1 MKGLLDSNDMAERDP
16 YSVLG
21 VSKSSSDAEI
31 KRSFRKKARQFHP
44 DRNPDDAAA
53 EAKFKEVQA
62 AYDKIGSADSRREY
76 DQKQQMGNMFGGGG
90 NPFGGR
96 GGNPFGGR
104 GGNPFG
110 GGGMEDMLGQMFGGG
125 GMRGGARQRNP
136 ATQERRPK
144 GADINVGI
152 DITMDEAK
160 EGGKFPFTFKRFKKN
175 GNDMETKTT
184 TLKINVSAGASHGQI
199 KRLKGQ
205 GHDHPQGD
213 TGDVLVTIRID
224 AGEGTYWEDG
234 ILVQEVFT
242 PYSTL
247 LLGGKIK
254 VILPSGKSGNLSV
267 AANTQ
272 IGDRRRMAGA
282 GFDGGDLDLE
292 FVLQETEQLTKQQL
306 KALKALQESG
316 L

>member
-1 MKGLLDSNDMAERDP
+1 MAERDP

-21 VSKSSSDAEI
+21 VTKGSSDAEI

-62 AYDKIGSADSRREY
+62 AYDKIGSAELRREF
-76 DQKQQMGNMFGGGG
+76 DQKQQMANMFGGGG
-90 NPFGGR
+90 SPFGAR

-234 ILVQEVFT
+234 VLVQEVLT

-247 LLGGKIK
+247 TLGGKIK

-292 FVLQETEQLTKQQL
+292 FVLQETEKLTKQQL

>member
-1 MKGLLDSNDMAERDP
+1 MAERDP

-21 VSKSSSDAEI
+21 VTKGSSDAEI

-62 AYDKIGSADSRREY
+62 AYDKIGTADSRRDF

-90 NPFGGR
+90 NPFGSR
-96 GGNPFGGR
+96 GGAS
-104 GGNPFG
+104 FG
-110 GGGMEDMLGQMFGGG
+110 GGGMEDMFGQMFGGG
-125 GMRGGARQRNP
+125 GMRGGATRQRNQS
-136 ATQERRPK
+136 AQERRPK

-160 EGGKFPFTFKRFKKN
+160 KGGKFPFTFKRFKKN

-184 TLKINVSAGASHGQI
+184 TLKINISAGASHGQI

-213 TGDVLVTIRID
+213 TGDVLVSIRID

-234 ILVQEVFT
+234 VLVQEVST

-247 LLGGKIK
+247 TLGGKIK
-254 VILPSGKSGNLSV
+254 VKLPSGKSGNLSV

-272 IGDRRRMAGA
+272 IGDRRRMVGA

-292 FVLQETEQLTKQQL
+292 FVLQETDQLTKQQL
-306 KALKALQESG
+306 KALKVLQESG

>member
-1 MKGLLDSNDMAERDP
+1 MAERDP
-16 YSVLG
+16 YSILG
-21 VSKSSSDAEI
+21 VGKGASDAEI

-53 EAKFKEVQA
+53 ETKFKEVQA
-62 AYDKIGSADSRREY
+62 AYDKIGTADSRREF
-76 DQKQQMGNMFGGGG
+76 DQKQQMENM
-90 NPFGGR
+90 FGGR
-96 GGNPFGGR
+96 GGNPFGSR
-104 GGNPFG
+104 GGASFG
-110 GGGMEDMLGQMFGGG
+110 GGGMENMFGQMFGGG
-125 GMRGGARQRNP
+125 GMRGGATRQRNQS
-136 ATQERRPK
+136 AQERLPK

-160 EGGKFPFTFKRFKKN
+160 KGGKFPFTFKRFKKN
-175 GNDMETKTT
+175 GNEMETKTT
-184 TLKINVSAGASHGQI
+184 TLKITVAAGASHGQI
-199 KRLKGQ
+199 TRLKGQ

-213 TGDVLVTIRID
+213 TGDVLVSVRID

-234 ILVQEVFT
+234 VLVQEVST

-247 LLGGKIK
+247 VLGGKIK
-254 VILPSGKSGNLSV
+254 VKLPSGKSGNLSV

-292 FVLQETEQLTKQQL
+292 FVLQENEQLSKQQL
-306 KALKALQESG
+306 KALKSLQESG

>member
-1 MKGLLDSNDMAERDP
+1 MVERDP

-21 VSKSSSDAEI
+21 VAKGSSDAEI

-62 AYDKIGSADSRREY
+62 AYDKIGTADSRRDF

-90 NPFGGR
+90 NPFGSR
-96 GGNPFGGR
+96 GGNPFGSR
-104 GGNPFG
+104 GGASFT
-110 GGGMEDMLGQMFGGG
+110 GGGMEDMFGQMFGGG
-125 GMRGGARQRNP
+125 GMRGGATRQRNQS
-136 ATQERRPK
+136 AQERRPK

-160 EGGKFPFTFKRFKKN
+160 KGGKFPFTFKRFKKN

-184 TLKINVSAGASHGQI
+184 TLKINISAGASHGQI

-213 TGDVLVTIRID
+213 TGDVLVSIRID

-234 ILVQEVFT
+234 VLVQEVST

-247 LLGGKIK
+247 TLGGKIK
-254 VILPSGKSGNLSV
+254 VKLPSGKSGNLSV

-292 FVLQETEQLTKQQL
+292 FVLQETDQLTKQQL
-306 KALKALQESG
+306 KALKLLQESG

>member
-1 MKGLLDSNDMAERDP
+1 MAERDP

-21 VSKSSSDAEI
+21 VSKGASDAEI

-53 EAKFKEVQA
+53 ETKFKEVQA
-62 AYDKIGSADSRREY
+62 AYDTIGTADSRRDF
-76 DQKQQMGNMFGGGG
+76 DQKQQMSNMFGAGGRS
-90 NPFGGR
+90 FGGR
-96 GGNPFGGR
+96 GGNPFGGSQF
-104 GGNPFG
+104 NFG
-110 GGGMEDMLGQMFGGG
+110 GGGRGMDDAFGQMFGGG
-125 GMRGGARQRNP
+125 GMPGGGARQRNP
-136 ATQERRPK
+136 ASHQQLPK

-160 EGGKFPFTFKRFKKN
+160 AGGRFSFTFKRFRKN
-175 GNDMETKTT
+175 GNEMETKTT
-184 TLKINVSAGASHGQI
+184 TLKITVAADAKHGQI
-199 KRLKGQ
+199 KRLKEQ

-224 AGEGTYWEDG
+224 AGEDTYWEDG
-234 ILVQEVFT
+234 VLVQEVST

-247 LLGGKIK
+247 VLGGKIK
-254 VILPSGKSGNLSV
+254 VKLPSGKSGNLSV

-272 IGDRRRMAGA
+272 IGDRRRMVGA

-292 FVLQETEQLTKQQL
+292 FVLQENEQLTAVQL
-306 KALKALQESG
+306 KALKALQKSG

>member
-1 MKGLLDSNDMAERDP
+1 MAERDP

-21 VSKSSSDAEI
+21 VGKGASDAEI

-44 DRNPDDAAA
+44 DRNPNDAAA

-62 AYDKIGSADSRREY
+62 AYDKVGTADSRREF
-76 DQKQQMGNMFGGGG
+76 DQKQQMENM
-90 NPFGGR
+90 FGGR

-104 GGNPFG
+104 GGNQFSGRGGNPFG
-110 GGGMEDMLGQMFGGG
+110 GGGMEDMFGQMFGGG
-125 GMRGGARQRNP
+125 ATRQRNQS
-136 ATQERRPK
+136 AQERRPK

-160 EGGKFPFTFKRFKKN
+160 KGGKFPFTFKRFRKN
-175 GNDMETKTT
+175 GNEMETKTT
-184 TLKINVSAGASHGQI
+184 TLKITIAAGASHGQI

-213 TGDVLVTIRID
+213 TGDVLVSIRID

-234 ILVQEVFT
+234 VLVQEVST

-247 LLGGKIK
+247 VLGGKIK
-254 VILPSGKSGNLSV
+254 IKLPSGKSGNLSV

-292 FVLQETEQLTKQQL
+292 FVLQETDQLTKQQL
-306 KALKALQESG
+306 KALKTLQESG

>member
-1 MKGLLDSNDMAERDP
+1 MAERDP
-16 YSVLG
+16 YSILG
-21 VSKSSSDAEI
+21 VGKGASDAEI

-53 EAKFKEVQA
+53 ETKFKEVQA
-62 AYDKIGSADSRREY
+62 AYDKIGTADSRREF
-76 DQKQQMGNMFGGGG
+76 DQKQQMENM
-90 NPFGGR
+90 FGGR
-96 GGNPFGGR
+96 GGNPFGSR
-104 GGNPFG
+104 GGASFG
-110 GGGMEDMLGQMFGGG
+110 GGGMENMFGQMFGGG
-125 GMRGGARQRNP
+125 GMRGGATRQRNQS
-136 ATQERRPK
+136 AQERLPK

-160 EGGKFPFTFKRFKKN
+160 KGGKFPFTFKRFKKN

-184 TLKINVSAGASHGQI
+184 TLKITVAAGASHGQI

-213 TGDVLVTIRID
+213 TGDVLVSVRID

-234 ILVQEVFT
+234 VLVQEVST

-247 LLGGKIK
+247 VLGGKIK
-254 VILPSGKSGNLSV
+254 VKLPSGKSGNLSV

-292 FVLQETEQLTKQQL
+292 FVLQENEQLSKQQL
-306 KALKALQESG
+306 KALKSLQESG

>member
-1 MKGLLDSNDMAERDP
+1 MAERDP

-21 VSKSSSDAEI
+21 VGKGASDAEI

-44 DRNPDDAAA
+44 DRNPNDAAA

-62 AYDKIGSADSRREY
+62 AYDKVGTADSRREF
-76 DQKQQMGNMFGGGG
+76 DQKQQMENM
-90 NPFGGR
+90 FGGR

-104 GGNPFG
+104 GGNQFSGRGGNPFG
-110 GGGMEDMLGQMFGGG
+110 GGGMEDMFGQMFGGG
-125 GMRGGARQRNP
+125 ATRQRNP
-136 ATQERRPK
+136 AAQERRPK

-160 EGGKFPFTFKRFKKN
+160 KGGKFPFTFKRFRKS
-175 GNDMETKTT
+175 GNEMETKTT
-184 TLKINVSAGASHGQI
+184 TLKITIAAGASHGQI

-213 TGDVLVTIRID
+213 TGDVLVSIRID

-234 ILVQEVFT
+234 VLVQEVST

-247 LLGGKIK
+247 VLGGKIK
-254 VILPSGKSGNLSV
+254 IKLPSGKSGNLSV

-292 FVLQETEQLTKQQL
+292 FVLQETDQLTKQQL
-306 KALKALQESG
+306 KALKTLQESG